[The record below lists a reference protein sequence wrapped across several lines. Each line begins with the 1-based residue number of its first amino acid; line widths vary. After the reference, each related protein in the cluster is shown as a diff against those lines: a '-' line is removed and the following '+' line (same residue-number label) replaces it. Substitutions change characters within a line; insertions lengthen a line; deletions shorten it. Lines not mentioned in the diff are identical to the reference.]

1 MAGWSATDGA
11 GSAFILLLILGL
23 VLFLGIHSVSIV
35 SASGRHRLVQQMGE
49 GPWKGLYSLVSL
61 AGFVLI
67 VVGYGAAREAP
78 VVLYT
83 LPNGFRHLAAVLM
96 LPVFVLL
103 LAAYLPGRIQRAAK
117 HPMLLAV
124 KLWALAHLLANGTL
138 ADVLLFGGFLAWA
151 VVDRISVKKRAAA
164 GLLRPGP
171 VLPGS
176 KANDAIALV
185 GGLGLYVL
193 FVVWAHAWLIGVRPF
208 G

>member
-1 MAGWSATDGA
+1 M
-11 GSAFILLLILGL
+11 LLLILGL
-23 VLFLGIHSVSIV
+23 VLFLGVHSVSIV
-35 SASGRHRLVQQMGE
+35 SASGRNRLVQQLGE
-49 GPWKGLYSLVSL
+49 GPWKGLYSLASL

-185 GGLGLYVL
+185 GGLGVYVL

>member
-1 MAGWSATDGA
+1 MV
-11 GSAFILLLILGL
+11 LLILGL

-35 SASGRHRLVQQMGE
+35 SADGRNRLVQQMGE

-78 VVLYT
+78 VLLYS
-83 LPNGFRHLAAVLM
+83 LPNGFRHLAALLM

-103 LAAYLPGRIQRAAK
+103 LATYLPGRIQRAAK

-124 KLWALAHLLANGTL
+124 KLWALSHLLANGTL

-164 GLLRPGP
+164 GRLRAGP

-193 FVVWAHAWLIGVRPF
+193 FVVWAHAFLIGVRPF